1 MLKGKKILIGIT
13 GGIAAY
19 KIPLL
24 IRLLVKEGAEV
35 QIIMTPN
42 SKDFVTPLTLSTLS
56 GKPVLSGFF
65 NTETGEWHSHVDI
78 GLWADLF
85 LIAPATANTL
95 AKMNAGIADNYLL
108 TVYLSARCPV
118 MIAPAMDL
126 DMYKHPS
133 TILNITSLKKR
144 GHKFIDPTSG
154 ELASGLCGEG
164 RMEEPSEIFRLIL
177 KHFEGRQPFA
187 NKKVLISAGPT
198 HEAIDPVRY
207 IGNQSSG
214 LMGIETA
221 KVFAEKGAEVFL
233 VLGPGGMTVNHPKI
247 HVFPVT
253 SADEMFDQ
261 CTLHFRHCDIAIMSA
276 AVADYKPKKP
286 FNSKIKKQKEEFT
299 LELVPTKDI
308 LLALG
313 DAKQKGQLLIG
324 FALETENPVEN
335 ALKKLR
341 TKNLDLIILNS
352 LSDPGAGFKHTTNKV
367 TIIDSKENLTE
378 FPLKTKKEVASDI
391 SNAVEKLFLPETI

>member
-35 QIIMTPN
+35 QIVLTPN

-65 NTETGEWHSHVDI
+65 NPETGEWQSHVDI

-108 TVYLSARCPV
+108 TVYLSARCPI

-126 DMYKHPS
+126 DMYKHPA
-133 TILNITSLKKR
+133 TRLNIASLKER
-144 GHKFIDPTSG
+144 GHTIIDPTSG

-164 RMEEPSEIFRLIL
+164 RMEEPSEIFRLIA

-187 NKKVLISAGPT
+187 GKKVLISAGPT
-198 HEAIDPVRY
+198 HEAIDPVRF
-207 IGNQSSG
+207 IGNHSSG

-221 KVFAEKGAEVFL
+221 KAFAEKGAEVFL
-233 VLGPGGMTVNHPKI
+233 VLGPGSLTVNHPKI

-253 SADEMFDQ
+253 TADEMFDQ
-261 CTLHFRHCDIAIMSA
+261 CTLHFTHCDIAIMSA
-276 AVADYKPKKP
+276 AVADFKPKQPYK
-286 FNSKIKKQKEEFT
+286 SKIKKQKEELT

-313 DAKQKGQLLIG
+313 NAKQKGQFLIG
-324 FALETENPVEN
+324 FALETENSVGN

-341 TKNLDLIILNS
+341 AKNLDLIVLNT

-367 TIIDSKENLTE
+367 TIIDSKENLNE

-391 SNAVEKLFLPETI
+391 SDAVEKLLVV

>member
-24 IRLLVKEGAEV
+24 IRLLVKAGAEV

-42 SKDFVTPLTLSTLS
+42 AKDFVTPLTLSTLS

-65 NTETGEWHSHVDI
+65 NTETGEWQSHVEV

-85 LIAPATANTL
+85 IVAPATANTL
-95 AKMNAGIADNYLL
+95 AKMNSGIADNYLL
-108 TVYLSARCPV
+108 TVYLSARCHV

-126 DMYKHPS
+126 DMYKHPA
-133 TILNITSLKKR
+133 TKQNIFDLKQR
-144 GHKFIDPTSG
+144 GHTIIDPTSG

-164 RMEEPSEIFRLIL
+164 RMEEPSELFKKIDLYF
-177 KHFEGRQPFA
+177 KEKQTFVG
-187 NKKVLISAGPT
+187 KKVLISAGPT
-198 HEAIDPVRY
+198 HEAIDPVRF
-207 IGNQSSG
+207 IGNHSSG
-214 LMGIETA
+214 LMGVEIAT
-221 KVFAEKGAEVFL
+221 VFAEKGAEVFL
-233 VLGPGGMTVNHPKI
+233 VLGPTSLSVNHPQI
-247 HVFPVT
+247 HVYPVT
-253 SADEMFDQ
+253 TAEEMHEQ
-261 CTLHFRHCDIAIMSA
+261 CTLLFKHCDIAVMSA
-276 AVADYKPKKP
+276 AVADYKVKET
-286 FNSKIKKQKEEFT
+286 FGNKIKKQKEAFA

-313 DAKQKGQLLIG
+313 NAKQNSQLLIG
-324 FALETENPVEN
+324 FALETENPVPN

-341 TKNLDLIILNS
+341 AKNLDLIILNS
-352 LSDPGAGFKHTTNKV
+352 LNDPGAGFKHATNKV
-367 TIIDSKENLTE
+367 TIIDRQENIVE

-391 SNAVEKLFLPETI
+391 SLAIEKLLAV